1 MKYGQPLSSPSYALN
16 YVFCIRV
23 YKRPDDGS
31 QFKPKHVAV
40 NTLL

>member
-1 MKYGQPLSSPSYALN
+1 MKDGQPLSSPSYTLN
-16 YVFCIRV
+16 DFSCIRV

-31 QFKPKHVAV
+31 QFEPKHVAV